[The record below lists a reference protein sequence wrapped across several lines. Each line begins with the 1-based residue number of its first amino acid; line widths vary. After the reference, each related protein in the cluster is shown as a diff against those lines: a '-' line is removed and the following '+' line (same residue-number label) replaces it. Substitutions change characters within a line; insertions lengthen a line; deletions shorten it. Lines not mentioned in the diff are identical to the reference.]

1 MWGGAARWPSTGS
14 LTTFVAAAAIALTAG
29 TALSGCGSNL
39 PSPGISAGP
48 ATSQSA
54 AQAHNQ
60 ADVTFLQ
67 EMIPHHAQ
75 AIAMSTMAAQQASS
89 ARVKDFAAG
98 VKDAQQPEID
108 QMGGWLRDW
117 KAAVPKTGDATT
129 TDNGDSG
136 AMPGMMSANQ
146 MSNLGQATGAE
157 FDRMFLR
164 MMITH
169 HQGAVTMAKSELTTG
184 RNPEARQLA
193 QSISDTQ
200 QREIMEMKAL
210 LAG

>member
-1 MWGGAARWPSTGS
+1 M
-14 LTTFVAAAAIALTAG
+14 TTRFRTTAAAAIALIAG
-29 TALSGCGSNL
+29 TALGGCGSNV
-39 PSPGISAGP
+39 SAPGAPAAGP

-89 ARVKDFAAG
+89 ARVKDFAAR

-108 QMGGWLRDW
+108 QMRGWLRDW

-129 TDNGDSG
+129 TDEGDSG

-146 MSNLGQATGAE
+146 MSNLGQATGPE

-184 RNPEARQLA
+184 HDPETRKLA
-193 QSISDTQ
+193 QRISDTQ